1 MGLFFKYIILFIL
14 TIVGAQTLYERYH
27 TYDEIIE
34 LLDSLSSVES
44 YQDWFL
50 VDTIGYS
57 NQENI
62 PILAVKI
69 SDNAHI
75 KEDEPRALFV
85 GQVHAEEILGIEVVL
100 DFMMD
105 LLDPRPE
112 DFNHMNI
119 LKSYLEI
126 WIVPSANPEGLNVV
140 HDELDLTY
148 RKNKTDFS
156 SSGPVPNGVFDY
168 EPSIGND
175 IDGVDLNRNFSF
187 NWTFGDTFLV
197 FDESD
202 YGSHYD
208 YYRGPEPFSEKEA
221 IAIRDLA
228 LENDFVF
235 SVVWHSSRSGRLSEK
250 VFTSWNWEGSKLAP
264 DAVLMK
270 GIADTFTDLMETED
284 GTGTYLSVFS
294 GSRNGKLHDWFY
306 RETGS
311 IQYLIECGTSNLQP
325 DSILIESTIER
336 TKPAMVYL
344 LDRAIGYNTNAGQAT
359 GIIYD
364 QSTNLPISG
373 VRVELEEHSGSVLKP
388 RLTNE
393 FGRYRRILDVGTY
406 HLNISKKGYLPQSHI
421 VVANNSGIT
430 TNDYYLEPAPVY
442 SVDISFDYNTFPDT
456 VHCYFISEFDVDSL
470 LLNSSSNTH
479 QLPEGSYTV
488 VVDPLGGIPWKKSI
502 YLDGDM
508 SFTIPIEGSSSY
520 LLSHDW
526 NWENQNGDWHIE
538 SGLLRSQSGLFYHNN
553 DSLLTVKW
561 IETGY
566 YDLTGSNRIVISI
579 NHRYETEWDHDSVG
593 VSILDTNNVVLHRMG
608 WSGDK
613 WDTFK
618 DDYITATSQSGFGM
632 VKVMLWLKTDLT
644 VNYRGWEISR
654 LQLHA
659 VNDNYLGVSGESL
672 NRPPKIL
679 FGVQN
684 IFPNPS
690 YGRIQLEVFSSQRE
704 PVRLSVY
711 NVLGQQIMS
720 RSIDLLSKGNHF
732 IDLDFTELSNRLVS
746 SGVLFVSI
754 ESNKQKVVKKCIIL
768 KN

>member
-1 MGLFFKYIILFIL
+1 MGSFLKYIILFSL
-14 TIVGAQTLYERYH
+14 TMVGAQTLDERYH

-34 LLDSLSSVES
+34 LLDSLSNVES

-235 SVVWHSSRSGRLSEK
+235 SVVWHSSRSGRLSQK

-325 DSILIESTIER
+325 DSILIESTI
-336 TKPAMVYL
+336 
-344 LDRAIGYNTNAGQAT
+344 
-359 GIIYD
+359 
-364 QSTNLPISG
+364 
-373 VRVELEEHSGSVLKP
+373 
-388 RLTNE
+388 
-393 FGRYRRILDVGTY
+393 
-406 HLNISKKGYLPQSHI
+406 
-421 VVANNSGIT
+421 
-430 TNDYYLEPAPVY
+430 
-442 SVDISFDYNTFPDT
+442 
-456 VHCYFISEFDVDSL
+456 
-470 LLNSSSNTH
+470 
-479 QLPEGSYTV
+479 
-488 VVDPLGGIPWKKSI
+488 
-502 YLDGDM
+502 
-508 SFTIPIEGSSSY
+508 
-520 LLSHDW
+520 
-526 NWENQNGDWHIE
+526 
-538 SGLLRSQSGLFYHNN
+538 
-553 DSLLTVKW
+553 
-561 IETGY
+561 
-566 YDLTGSNRIVISI
+566 
-579 NHRYETEWDHDSVG
+579 
-593 VSILDTNNVVLHRMG
+593 
-608 WSGDK
+608 
-613 WDTFK
+613 
-618 DDYITATSQSGFGM
+618 
-632 VKVMLWLKTDLT
+632 
-644 VNYRGWEISR
+644 
-654 LQLHA
+654 
-659 VNDNYLGVSGESL
+659 
-672 NRPPKIL
+672 
-679 FGVQN
+679 
-684 IFPNPS
+684 
-690 YGRIQLEVFSSQRE
+690 
-704 PVRLSVY
+704 
-711 NVLGQQIMS
+711 
-720 RSIDLLSKGNHF
+720 
-732 IDLDFTELSNRLVS
+732 
-746 SGVLFVSI
+746 
-754 ESNKQKVVKKCIIL
+754 
-768 KN
+768 